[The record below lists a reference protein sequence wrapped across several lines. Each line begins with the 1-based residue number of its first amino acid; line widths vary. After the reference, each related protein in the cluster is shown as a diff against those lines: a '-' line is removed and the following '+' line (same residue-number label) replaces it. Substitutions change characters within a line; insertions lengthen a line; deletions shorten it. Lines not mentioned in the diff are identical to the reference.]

1 VTVVFSF
8 SYLGYDFISYNH
20 YISDLRISQRG
31 IILIWDLVVYTSIK
45 YTNWSMD
52 TMGYNKAADINP
64 RLLQRSAIATL
75 MHVLNISVMHNHFTY
90 LHPHYTSD
98 TFRIYK
104 KY

>member
-1 VTVVFSF
+1 
-8 SYLGYDFISYNH
+8 
-20 YISDLRISQRG
+20 
-31 IILIWDLVVYTSIK
+31 
-45 YTNWSMD
+45 MD

-64 RLLQRSAIATL
+64 RLLQLSAIVTL
-75 MHVLNISVMHNHFTY
+75 MHVLNISVMHNQFTY